1 MTLSRLAPA
10 IPSAGDVM
18 AETVI
23 HHILRRLNEIGVD
36 DVFGVAGDYAFPVN
50 DAIVEHPAI
59 TWVGCCNELNAGYAA
74 DGYARM
80 RGVGA
85 VCTTYG
91 VGELAAMSAI
101 AGSYAE
107 HLAVFHLVGSPNLP
121 TQEGR
126 ALVHHTLG
134 DGEFDLF
141 HKMAEPVVC
150 ASAVMTP
157 QNTAAETERLI
168 AEALYHRRPV
178 YMAIPSDVA
187 DTPVLGTAASH
198 NPATSDPP
206 SLAAA
211 TDAVAAVLNNAGQAC
226 VLPGVLLRRLRLQD
240 AATAFIDAWGLP
252 FATMF
257 ADKSVLGEDR
267 PHYIGMYT
275 GRLGSEPVRAFVESC
290 DAVVM
295 IGAMLTDGN
304 TAGHTVGLDPSKTI
318 TIDHHRTTVGSTMYR
333 NVEMADLLAQV
344 SERITKQAQPPA
356 ITPETLGP
364 IVGGGEDPIT
374 ADALYP
380 RLADFFRPDDVIMTD
395 TGTSSLGLT
404 FAQLPSG
411 AEFHN
416 QTLWASIGWATPA
429 AFGAAAGAQDRRLIL
444 ITGEGAHQMT
454 AQEISQFDRHGLR
467 PIVLVLNN
475 SGYLSERMLCKDMA
489 LGYNDIA
496 AWNYAELPHALGC
509 QRWFTARVRSCGLLD
524 DALKTAGQADGA
536 AYIEIITDPY
546 EAPPM
551 YRKLHENVKSFYNI
565 H

>member
-1 MTLSRLAPA
+1 
-10 IPSAGDVM
+10 M
-18 AETVI
+18 AETVTA
-23 HHILRRLNEIGVD
+23 HVLRRLNEVGVD

-59 TWVGCCNELNAGYAA
+59 NWFGCCNELNAAYAA

-91 VGELAAMSAI
+91 VGELAAMSGI

-107 HLAVFHLVGSPNLP
+107 HLAVFHLVGTPNLA

-134 DGEFDLF
+134 NGEFDLF
-141 HKMAEPVVC
+141 HRMAEPIVC
-150 ASAVMTP
+150 ASAIMTP
-157 QNTAAETERLI
+157 QNAAAETERLI
-168 AEALYHRRPV
+168 AAALYHRRPV

-187 DTPVLGTAASH
+187 EMPVLGAAPSPSA
-198 NPATSDPP
+198 PASGPE

-211 TDAVAAVLNNAGQAC
+211 SDAVLAALTNAGQAC
-226 VLPGVLLRRLRLQD
+226 VLPGLLLRRLGLHGAAVAFVD
-240 AATAFIDAWGLP
+240 ASGLP

-257 ADKSVLGEDR
+257 ADKSVLGEDH
-267 PHYIGMYT
+267 PNYIGMYV
-275 GRLGSEPVRAFVESC
+275 GRLMGEPVRAFVESC
-290 DAVVM
+290 DVVVM

-304 TAGHTVGLDPSKTI
+304 TAGHTVRLDPDKII
-318 TIDHHRTTVGSTMYR
+318 TIGHHRTTVGSVVYR
-333 NVEMADLLAQV
+333 NVEMADMLVQLTV
-344 SERITKQAQPPA
+344 PITKRVQRPA
-356 ITPETLGP
+356 IAPQTLGP
-364 IVGGGEDPIT
+364 VVGGGEDPIT

-380 RLADFFRPDDVIMTD
+380 RWADFFRPDDVILTD

-404 FAQLPSG
+404 FAQLPNG

-429 AFGAAAGAQDRRLIL
+429 AFGAAIGAPNRRVIL
-444 ITGEGAHQMT
+444 ITGEGSHQMT
-454 AQEISQFDRHGLR
+454 AQEISQFGRHGLR
-467 PIVLVLNN
+467 PIIFVLNN

-489 LGYNDIA
+489 LAYNDIA
-496 AWNYAELPHALGC
+496 TWNYAELPHAMGC
-509 QRWFTARVRSCGLLD
+509 QGWFNARVRTCGVLD
-524 DALKTAGQADGA
+524 DALKTAEQADGA
-536 AYIEIITDPY
+536 TYIEVITDSY

-551 YRKLHENVKSFYNI
+551 YKKLHENVKSFYNI

>member
-1 MTLSRLAPA
+1 
-10 IPSAGDVM
+10 M

-23 HHILRRLNEIGVD
+23 QYVLRRLKEIGVD

-50 DAIVEHPAI
+50 DAIVEQPAI
-59 TWVGCCNELNAGYAA
+59 NWIGCCNELNAGYAA

-107 HLAVFHLVGSPNLP
+107 HLAVFHLVGTPNLP

-134 DGEFDLF
+134 NGEFDLF
-141 HKMAEPVVC
+141 HTMAEPIVC
-150 ASAVMTP
+150 ASAIMTP
-157 QNTAAETERLI
+157 QNAASETERLI

-178 YMAIPSDVA
+178 YMAFPSDVA
-187 DTPVLGTAASH
+187 DMLVLGAA
-198 NPATSDPP
+198 PALSSPTSEPE

-211 TDAVAAVLNNAGQAC
+211 TDAVLAALNSAGQAC
-226 VLPGVLLRRLRLQD
+226 LLPGVLLRRLGLQD
-240 AATAFIDAWGLP
+240 AAAAFLDASGLP

-257 ADKSVLGEDR
+257 ADKSVLGEDH
-267 PHYIGMYT
+267 PNYIGMYV
-275 GRLGSEPVRAFVESC
+275 GRLMGEPVRAFVESC
-290 DAVVM
+290 DVVVM

-304 TAGHTVGLDPSKTI
+304 TAGHTVRLDSDKTI
-318 TIDHHRTTVGSTMYR
+318 TIGHHRTTVGSTVYR
-333 NVEMADLLAQV
+333 NVEMADILTQLSGRVTKHAQ
-344 SERITKQAQPPA
+344 RPA
-356 ITPETLGP
+356 IAPETLGP

-374 ADALYP
+374 AEALYP
-380 RLADFFRPDDVIMTD
+380 RWANFFRPNDVIVTD
-395 TGTSSLGLT
+395 TGTSSLGLA
-404 FAQLPSG
+404 FAQLPQG

-429 AFGAAAGAQDRRLIL
+429 AFGAVVGAADRRLIL
-444 ITGEGAHQMT
+444 ITGEGSHQMT
-454 AQEISQFDRHGLR
+454 GQEISQFGRRGLR
-467 PIVLVLNN
+467 PIVFVLNN
-475 SGYLSERMLCKDMA
+475 CGYLSERMLCKDMA

-509 QRWFTARVRSCGLLD
+509 RGWFTAQVGSCGQLD
-524 DALKTAGQADGA
+524 EALKTAEHADRA
-536 AYIEIITDPY
+536 AYIEVVTDAY

-551 YRKLHENVKSFYNI
+551 YKKLHENVKSFYGVQ
-565 H
+565 

>member
-1 MTLSRLAPA
+1 MS
-10 IPSAGDVM
+10 
-18 AETVI
+18 ETVI
-23 HHILRRLNEIGVD
+23 QYILRRLNEIGVD
-36 DVFGVAGDYAFPVN
+36 DVFGVAGDYSFRVN

-59 TWVGCCNELNAGYAA
+59 NWIGCCNELNAGYAA

-107 HLAVFHLVGSPNLP
+107 HLAVFHLVGTPNLP

-134 DGEFDLF
+134 NGEFDLF
-141 HKMAEPVVC
+141 HRMAEPIVC

-157 QNTAAETERLI
+157 QNVASETERLI
-168 AEALYHRRPV
+168 AAALYHRRPV
-178 YMAIPSDVA
+178 YMAIASDVA
-187 DTPVLGTAASH
+187 DAPVLGGAGSVSA
-198 NPATSDPP
+198 PTSDPE

-211 TDAVAAVLNNAGQAC
+211 TDAVAAALNNAGRAC
-226 VLPGVLLRRLRLQD
+226 VLPGVLVRRLGLQ
-240 AATAFIDAWGLP
+240 ATAAAFVDASGLP

-257 ADKSVLGEDR
+257 ADKSVLGQD
-267 PHYIGMYT
+267 HSNYIGMYA
-275 GRLGSEPVRAFVESC
+275 GRLMGEPVRAFVESC
-290 DAVVM
+290 DVVVM

-304 TAGHTVGLDPSKTI
+304 TAGHTVRLDPDKTI
-318 TIDHHRTTVGSTMYR
+318 NIGHHRTTVGPTVYR
-333 NVEMADLLAQV
+333 NVEIADILAQLPG
-344 SERITKQAQPPA
+344 RITKRAGRPVIA
-356 ITPETLGP
+356 PEALGP

-380 RLADFFRPDDVIMTD
+380 RWANFFRPGDVIMTD
-395 TGTSSLGLT
+395 TGTSSVGLA
-404 FAQLPSG
+404 FAQLPEG
-411 AEFHN
+411 AELHN

-429 AFGAAAGAQDRRLIL
+429 AFGAAIGAPDRRLIL

-454 AQEISQFDRHGLR
+454 AQEISQFGRHGLR
-467 PIVLVLNN
+467 PIVFVLNN
-475 SGYLSERMLCKDMA
+475 SGYLSERLLCKDMA
-489 LGYNDIA
+489 LAYNDIA
-496 AWNYAELPHALGC
+496 AWNYAELPHAVGC
-509 QRWFTARVRSCGLLD
+509 QGWFNARVSSCGVLD
-524 DALKTAGQADGA
+524 DALKTAEQAAGA
-536 AYIEIITDPY
+536 AYIEVITDAY

-551 YRKLHENVKSFYNI
+551 YKKLRENVESFYNV

>member
-1 MTLSRLAPA
+1 
-10 IPSAGDVM
+10 M

-23 HHILRRLNEIGVD
+23 QYILRRLNEIGVD
-36 DVFGVAGDYAFPVN
+36 DVFGVAGDYSFAVN

-59 TWVGCCNELNAGYAA
+59 NWIGCCNELNAGYAA

-107 HLAVFHLVGSPNLP
+107 RLAVFHLVGTPNLP

-134 DGEFDLF
+134 NGEFDLF
-141 HKMAEPVVC
+141 QRMAEPIVC

-157 QNTAAETERLI
+157 QNVASETERVI
-168 AEALYHRRPV
+168 AAALYHRRPV
-178 YMAIPSDVA
+178 YIAIASDVA
-187 DTPVLGTAASH
+187 DAPVLGGAPSVSA
-198 NPATSDPP
+198 PISDPE

-211 TDAVAAVLNNAGQAC
+211 TDAVAAALNNAGRAC
-226 VLPGVLLRRLRLQD
+226 VLPGVLVRRLGLQ
-240 AATAFIDAWGLP
+240 ATAAAFVDASGLP

-257 ADKSVLGEDR
+257 ADKSVLGEDH
-267 PHYIGMYT
+267 PGYIGMYA
-275 GRLGSEPVRAFVESC
+275 GRLMGEPVRAFVESC
-290 DAVVM
+290 DVVVM

-304 TAGHTVGLDPSKTI
+304 TAGHTVRLDPDKTI
-318 TIDHHRTTVGSTMYR
+318 NIGHHRTTVGPTVYR
-333 NVEMADLLAQV
+333 NVEIADILAQLPG
-344 SERITKQAQPPA
+344 RITKRAGRPVIA
-356 ITPETLGP
+356 PETLGP

-380 RLADFFRPDDVIMTD
+380 RWANFFRPGDVIMTD
-395 TGTSSLGLT
+395 TGTSSVGLA
-404 FAQLPSG
+404 FAQLPKG

-429 AFGAAAGAQDRRLIL
+429 AFGAAIGAPDRRLIL

-454 AQEISQFDRHGLR
+454 AQEISQFGRRGLR
-467 PIVLVLNN
+467 PIVFVLNN
-475 SGYLSERMLCKDMA
+475 SGYLSERLLCRDMA
-489 LGYNDIA
+489 LAYNDIA
-496 AWNYAELPHALGC
+496 VWNYSELPHAVGC
-509 QRWFTARVRSCGLLD
+509 QGWFNARVSSCGVLD
-524 DALKTAGQADGA
+524 DALKTAEQAAGA
-536 AYIEIITDPY
+536 AYIEVITHAY

-551 YRKLHENVKSFYNI
+551 YKKLRENVESFYNI
-565 H
+565 Q